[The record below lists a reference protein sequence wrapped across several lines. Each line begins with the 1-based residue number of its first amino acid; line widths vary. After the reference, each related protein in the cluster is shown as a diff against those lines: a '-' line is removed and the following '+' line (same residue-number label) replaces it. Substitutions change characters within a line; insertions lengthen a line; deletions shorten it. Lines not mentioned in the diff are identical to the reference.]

1 MLQVFCKV
9 VSSFVLTLKRETE
22 RIVDFTSTKFNEIG
36 ERIFDEHDKD
46 ENKGSIRLSIPLLI
60 NIKRLFVW
68 LVNYI
73 H

>member
-9 VSSFVLTLKRETE
+9 VSSFILTLNRKTE

-46 ENKGSIRLSIPLLI
+46 ENKGGIRLSIPLLI

>member
-9 VSSFVLTLKRETE
+9 VSSFILTLNRETE

-36 ERIFDEHDKD
+36 ERTFDEHDKD
-46 ENKGSIRLSIPLLI
+46 ENKGGIRLSIPLLI

>member
-1 MLQVFCKV
+1 M
-9 VSSFVLTLKRETE
+9 RETE

-46 ENKGSIRLSIPLLI
+46 ENKGGIRLSIPLLI

>member
-9 VSSFVLTLKRETE
+9 VSSFILTLKRETE

-36 ERIFDEHDKD
+36 IFDEHDKD
-46 ENKGSIRLSIPLLI
+46 ENKGGIRLSIPLLI